1 MIFKLLNN
9 ILGSSKFAGEKKKNQ
24 LFSYMGAISG
34 KDRGKKSWKMENSYL
49 LKLNHD
55 LSKRVVLIF

>member
-1 MIFKLLNN
+1 MIFKRLSN

-34 KDRGKKSWKMENSYL
+34 KDRGKKSWKRENS
-49 LKLNHD
+49 
-55 LSKRVVLIF
+55 